1 MKKLITSVLFFVACI
16 PAWANDGIETVQ
28 SKHSFKE
35 TVDRLDK
42 LLTAKGITVFAK
54 FDHAAEAQKV
64 GLTLRPTLV
73 YAVGNPKA
81 GTGIMVKSPSSAID
95 LPLKILVS
103 EDGDGKVWLSYN
115 AAEYLTKRHGIP
127 EDVSKPLGAA
137 KALANEVA
145 GLSAIPSK

>member
-1 MKKLITSVLFFVACI
+1 MKKLVISVLFFAACI

-28 SKHSFKE
+28 SKHNFKE

-42 LLTAKGITVFAK
+42 LLVAKGITIFAK

-64 GLTLRPTLV
+64 GLSLRPTMV

-81 GTGIMVKSPSSAID
+81 GTGIMAKSPSVAID

-115 AAEYLTKRHGIP
+115 AAEYLAKRHSIP
-127 EDVSKPLGAA
+127 DDVSKPLGAA

-145 GLSAIPSK
+145 GLSAIPLK